1 MSLSESDGEI
11 ELLIFEDQNQ
21 QNENDGFNLPDMP
34 DMPLDDPFITTEP
47 PPLDIDYEVNAETKD
62 EPKIDE
68 KPNEIIPQGEF
79 SIGIAYPTSCSY
91 RTIKRRSYGSA
102 SSVPSAKRVKYNAK
116 PKQSKKQ
123 GNEKKTIPSPETEQE
138 PPKDPKI
145 VMEEMIALFD
155 DTNPY
160 YTTTRATH
168 KVYNSIKAKIEFTN
182 KPPFTQAGHIKI
194 IIPRS
199 NQTLRNFFAYNS
211 ICYKTGNFFDWQVI
225 LGELDISGPLFKFPK
240 SKPQIKIKGHK
251 PLLNED
257 IYKEAEKIFCDNQW
271 FRWQMKRLVSFW
283 LKAKSQKRVIGEDCD
298 IITGDQIPKEE
309 QVRIISIKNRTEYVF
324 SGQVLV
330 KGAKSCLE
338 GQTAA
343 IPHVK
348 TPHNPYTNTPFTYGE
363 LVKVYNEILIWCAK
377 KGKAI
382 PATISLY
389 REYKFKNNMLL
400 RVNHNYIQMKAT
412 DNYIFNDDTRGEFF
426 IEAMEILLEDF
437 GLLLEVEFDPLLIGY
452 QRFRLWN
459 QLEPKHHLMLAWK
472 KLAAD
477 FWYYKQTEQ
486 FPRENWRSESS
497 IYIDLSILMKAS
509 RAKLQYVGKE
519 YQRRRLQQ
527 QQQQQQANPPPV

>member
-11 ELLIFEDQNQ
+11 ELRIFEDQTQ
-21 QNENDGFNLPDMP
+21 DDEHDGFNLPDISG
-34 DMPLDDPFITTEP
+34 MPLEDPFISSEP
-47 PPLDIDYEVNAETKD
+47 PPLDIDYETQVETKV
-62 EPKIDE
+62 EE
-68 KPNEIIPQGEF
+68 NPNTIIPEGIF
-79 SIGIAYPTSCSY
+79 SIGIAYPTSISY
-91 RTIKRRSYGSA
+91 RPTKRRSCTT
-102 SSVPSAKRVKYNAK
+102 SSSTPCAKRVKYNK
-116 PKQSKKQ
+116 PPKKV
-123 GNEKKTIPSPETEQE
+123 KTNKNIQEDTPKPE
-138 PPKDPKI
+138 PKDPKI
-145 VMEEMIALFD
+145 VMEEIIALFI

-168 KVYNSIKAKIEFTN
+168 KVYNPIKAKIEFTN
-182 KPPFTQAGHIKI
+182 KPPITQAGHIKI
-194 IIPRS
+194 IIPRN

-257 IYKEAEKIFCDNQW
+257 IYKEAERIFCDNQW
-271 FRWQMKRLVSFW
+271 FRWQMKRLVSIW
-283 LKAKSQKRVIGEDCD
+283 LKVKSQKRVIGEDCD
-298 IITGDQIPKEE
+298 IISGEPIPKDE

-338 GQTAA
+338 GQTGA

-382 PATISLY
+382 PATVSLY

-412 DNYIFNDDTRGEFF
+412 DNFIFNDDTRGEFF
-426 IEAMEILLEDF
+426 IDAMEILLDDF
-437 GLLLEVEFDPLLIGY
+437 ALLLEVEYDTLQIGY

-459 QLEPKHHLMLAWK
+459 EMEPKHHLMLAWK

-497 IYIDLSILMKAS
+497 IYIDLSILLKAS
-509 RAKLQYVGKE
+509 KAKLQYVGKE
-519 YQRRRLQQ
+519 YQRRRLL
-527 QQQQQQANPPPV
+527 QANQGNPPAN

>member
-1 MSLSESDGEI
+1 MSLSGDEI
-11 ELLIFEDQNQ
+11 ELLIFEDQNNQ
-21 QNENDGFNLPDMP
+21 SETDGFNLPDISGNNEHVS
-34 DMPLDDPFITTEP
+34 DPFISTEP
-47 PPLDIDYEVNAETKD
+47 PPLDIEYETTVE
-62 EPKIDE
+62 E
-68 KPNEIIPQGEF
+68 KPNEIIAQGTF
-79 SIGIAYPTSCSY
+79 SIGICYPTSCSY
-91 RTIKRRSYGSA
+91 RTTKRRYYGSV
-102 SSVPSAKRVKYNAK
+102 SIPNAKRVKYN
-116 PKQSKKQ
+116 KQPIKKSNKQKSKAKKQ
-123 GNEKKTIPSPETEQE
+123 DEEHRPQE
-138 PPKDPKI
+138 PPKDPK
-145 VMEEMIALFD
+145 VQMEMIIALLA

-168 KVYNSIKAKIEFTN
+168 KVYNAPIPKLEFTV
-182 KPPFTQAGHIKI
+182 KPIHTPQGHIKI
-194 IIPRS
+194 IIPMTK
-199 NQTLRNFFAYNS
+199 QTLQNFFGYHS
-211 ICYKTGNFFDWQVI
+211 ICYKTGNFFDWQI
-225 LGELDISGPLFKFPK
+225 YLGELDIPGTLFKFPK
-240 SKPQIKIKGHK
+240 SKPQFKIKGVRT
-251 PLLNED
+251 LLNED
-257 IYKEAEKIFCDNQW
+257 IYREAERIFHKNQW
-271 FRWQMKRLVSFW
+271 FRWQMKRLVTIW
-283 LKAKSQKRVIGEDCD
+283 LKAKSQKRVIGEDSD
-298 IITGDQIPKEE
+298 IITGDPIPKEE

-377 KGKAI
+377 KGKAL

-412 DNYIFNDDTRGEFF
+412 DNYIFNDDSRGEFF

-437 GLLLEVEFDPLLIGY
+437 ALLLEVEFDPLLIGY

-459 QLEPKHHLMLAWK
+459 QLEPKHYLMLAWK

-497 IYIDLSILMKAS
+497 IYIDLSILLKAS
-509 RAKLQYVGKE
+509 KAKLQYIGKE
-519 YQRRRLQQ
+519 YYRRRLQQ
-527 QQQQQQANPPPV
+527 QQQGGPVN